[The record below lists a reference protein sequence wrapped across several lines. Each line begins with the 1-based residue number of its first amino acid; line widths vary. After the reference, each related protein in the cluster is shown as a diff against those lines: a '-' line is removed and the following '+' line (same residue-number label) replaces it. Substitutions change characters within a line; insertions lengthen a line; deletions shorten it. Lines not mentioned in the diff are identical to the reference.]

1 MLKESLRF
9 FYIRIKE
16 SNKMRNSEDL
26 TKYRQCHKSMC
37 KKEILQVKLRL
48 YMQID
53 GNDKKEQTDEKR
65 KTESN
70 REEISQEC
78 MH

>member
-1 MLKESLRF
+1 
-9 FYIRIKE
+9 
-16 SNKMRNSEDL
+16 MRNNEDL
-26 TKYRQCHKSMC
+26 IKHRQCRKSTC
-37 KKEILQVKLRL
+37 KQEILQVKLRL

-70 REEISQEC
+70 REEILQNC

>member
-1 MLKESLRF
+1 
-9 FYIRIKE
+9 
-16 SNKMRNSEDL
+16 
-26 TKYRQCHKSMC
+26 
-37 KKEILQVKLRL
+37 
-48 YMQID
+48 MQID

-70 REEISQEC
+70 REEILQNC